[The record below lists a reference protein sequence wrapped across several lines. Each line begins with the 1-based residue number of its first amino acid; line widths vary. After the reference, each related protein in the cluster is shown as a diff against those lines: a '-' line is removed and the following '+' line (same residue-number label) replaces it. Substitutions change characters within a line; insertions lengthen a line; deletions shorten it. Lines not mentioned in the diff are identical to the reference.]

1 MVSPRQSW
9 PNSGP
14 AVSSD
19 GNLGGPQGRT
29 RNDRTRETDG
39 SGASSAERRTAA
51 GQKLAGALKASGY
64 AFGVFTPGGSVRL
77 ASERVS
83 EDYIELSLDTSG
95 DAPVVLGHVSRARG
109 RRIIETE
116 RPIATGPIADLSEHQ
131 VLDFFLKELEPFVER

>member
-1 MVSPRQSW
+1 METS
-9 PNSGP
+9 
-14 AVSSD
+14 AVRR
-19 GNLGGPQGRT
+19 GVLETIERAKRT
-29 RNDRTRETDG
+29 
-39 SGASSAERRTAA
+39 AAERRARSDEAA
-51 GQKLAGALKASGY
+51 QAYPEFLQQIAIPLVRQLAGALKASGY

-116 RPIATGPIADLSEHQ
+116 RPIAIGPIADLSEHQ